1 MEKIKNVFSKCGAW
15 IKAHAKIVIAVLV
28 VLVVAI
34 VVVNLIGG
42 SEKRTIKKYISA
54 LNSYDAKKIEKA
66 MNVEGKVAFDNI
78 YYSTNRDDEIENFG
92 EAIENVDDSDVDE
105 YKDKLDDKYDKEDKG
120 KVKYKLIKVVSVTK
134 AKDNKDLKKVVAKI
148 KTTSKPDKDDD
159 DDDDDSIWEKEKSY
173 KTVSE
178 TYASFYI
185 YKGKIIDSSL
195 DYIY

>member
-28 VLVVAI
+28 VVIVAI

-78 YYSTNRDDEIENFG
+78 YYSTNRDGVIV
-92 EAIENVDDSDVDE
+92 NVQKSDDITIPKYEGVYKYE
-105 YKDKLDDKYDKEDKG
+105 Y
-120 KVKYKLIKVVSVTK
+120 ITTK
-134 AKDNKDLKKVVAKI
+134 
-148 KTTSKPDKDDD
+148 
-159 DDDDDSIWEKEKSY
+159 
-173 KTVSE
+173 
-178 TYASFYI
+178 
-185 YKGKIIDSSL
+185 
-195 DYIY
+195 